1 MILWAK
7 RRAGVKRADMA
18 VFRRGVAVILGD
30 FPGRSKAC
38 ASTVILRALLR
49 LRPRSMQRLLEFAQN
64 HPYLIAAAILIILL
78 VLGDELLRRMRKF
91 REVPPAEGVLLINRG
106 AAVVDIRPSK
116 DFGAGHVIGARNIPV
131 AELDGRITE
140 LDKFKEQPLIVCCDA
155 GQASPKAASILIK
168 HGFKAVHTIKGGI
181 KAWQN
186 EHFPLERG

>member
-1 MILWAK
+1 
-7 RRAGVKRADMA
+7 
-18 VFRRGVAVILGD
+18 
-30 FPGRSKAC
+30 
-38 ASTVILRALLR
+38 
-49 LRPRSMQRLLEFAQN
+49 MQRLLEFAQH

-78 VLGDELLRRMRKF
+78 FVGDELLRRMRKY

-106 AAVVDIRPSK
+106 AVVVDIRPSK

-131 AELDGRITE
+131 AELDGRMTE

-155 GQASPKAASILIK
+155 GQASQKTAGTLIK

-186 EHFPLERG
+186 EHLPLEH